1 MLRTSASGLKQKNFP
16 AHTFC
21 VSICPVRR
29 YAVQRINGP
38 LHWSPYP
45 IIIKKIK
52 KRKIIDLIWLLAA
65 YNLLSSKYSRSSIP
79 FLNSPSGI
87 AAERLVVL
95 VQKVF
100 DKWFLP
106 VVFVAIGSLMVWAL
120 WRG

>member
-1 MLRTSASGLKQKNFP
+1 MLRTSASGLKQKNFA

-29 YAVQRINGP
+29 YAVQRTNGP